1 MSAMHSSIEQ
11 FRAGMLH
18 GPCLHKPGTAAR
30 CADSVCTI
38 CISIFRNPEH
48 GIDMALLRP
57 QDLLVSLKLT
67 LEPKGK
73 PRPYSALAHDLAM
86 SPSKVHDAVKRA
98 TAAGL
103 LLVDRKPH
111 KRALLEFILHGVRYA
126 FYTKLG
132 PVTLGMPTAHAA
144 PPLVEAIAASE
155 LPPVWPD
162 PEGTHRGEAVEPLHA
177 SVPRAARNDPG
188 LYELLALVDALRI
201 GRARERRL
209 AAEHLERRLKA

>member
-1 MSAMHSSIEQ
+1 MY
-11 FRAGMLH
+11 
-18 GPCLHKPGTAAR
+18 
-30 CADSVCTI
+30 
-38 CISIFRNPEH
+38 
-48 GIDMALLRP
+48 MALLRP

-67 LEPKGK
+67 LEPKEK
-73 PRPYSALAHDLAM
+73 PRSYNALAHDLAM

-103 LLVDRKPH
+103 LLFDRKPH
-111 KRALLEFILHGVRYA
+111 RRALLEFILHGVRYA

-144 PPLVEAIAASE
+144 PPLAKEIAAGE

-162 PEGTHRGEAVEPLHA
+162 PEGSHRGEAVEPLHA
-177 SVPRAARNDPG
+177 SVPLAARNDPT

-201 GRARERRL
+201 GRARERKL